1 MRSGLRREYGWMKVS
16 QKAFEELVW
25 ESIDELP
32 EAIRERIHNLEIN
45 VRDAPTEEEIEFGDV
60 EHADELFGLYEGTP
74 LTERASDYALVTPDL
89 ITIFKLAHEVECDTM
104 VQLRDEVR
112 KTVRH
117 ELAHHFGIDDDRL
130 DELEAY

>member
-1 MRSGLRREYGWMKVS
+1 MRSGLRREYGSMKLS

-25 ESIDELP
+25 EAIDELP
-32 EAIRERIHNLEIN
+32 EAIRGRIHNLEIK
-45 VRDAPTEEEIEFGDV
+45 VRDAPTQEEIEFGEV

-74 LTERASDYALVTPDL
+74 LTERASDYAMVTPDL

-104 VQLRDEVR
+104 EQMRVEVR
-112 KTVRH
+112 STVRH

-130 DELEAY
+130 EALGAY